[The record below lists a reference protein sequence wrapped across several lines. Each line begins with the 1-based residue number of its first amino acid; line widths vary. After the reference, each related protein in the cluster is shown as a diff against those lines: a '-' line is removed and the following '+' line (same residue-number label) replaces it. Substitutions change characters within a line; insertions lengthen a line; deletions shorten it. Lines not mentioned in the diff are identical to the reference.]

1 MAREPSGIL
10 VPAYVYPST
19 GAWKSLLDAGNAMM
33 LGGLIVVANPDNGPG
48 ISADSDYV
56 SSIGALRDICTIVV
70 GYVHD
75 CYNNTGTTTNCPRPT
90 DIADDIDRWF
100 SIYEID
106 GIFIDEVLGS
116 DIPRATSLVAAVRAH
131 SNDAIVVLNPGSI
144 PPREFMEATDPAIVV
159 IQEQKFAAYETWPPD
174 GWVKDRAAGDVSIGA
189 HRLAII
195 AHTQTTATD
204 VDNLIEVA
212 GQYAIGWIY
221 GQHAVG
227 PNYNVLSTQL
237 PLIAQRLDRCSR
249 LGCIG
254 FGQVFCKIGL
264 SILCFASRMRKR
276 LRILRR

>member
-1 MAREPSGIL
+1 M
-10 VPAYVYPST
+10 
-19 GAWKSLLDAGNAMM
+19 
-33 LGGLIVVANPDNGPG
+33 
-48 ISADSDYV
+48 
-56 SSIGALRDICTIVV
+56 
-70 GYVHD
+70 
-75 CYNNTGTTTNCPRPT
+75 
-90 DIADDIDRWF
+90 
-100 SIYEID
+100 
-106 GIFIDEVLGS
+106 LGS